1 MFDADRQ
8 AWKFT
13 YGRGIGLAMQLMIV
27 MIGGLAGMFFASGS
41 DVFLGFG
48 AGAALGYLLAQV
60 RSLQDKVRDL
70 GEQVRR
76 SPDSRPAAEPA
87 VGSPETG
94 HPLVQPTPESPLAP
108 APATVAKKAV
118 GKPAPASF
126 SADPQAASPALRAP
140 GPFDRLVGMAKDW
153 LTTGNVPVKLGVIV
167 SFFGVAFL
175 LRYAV
180 EQGYFV
186 ISIEARYLAVTA
198 VAGVLLAIGWRLRE
212 RLPVYALSL
221 QGGGIGML
229 YLTIFAAFRLH
240 QIVPAPF
247 AFVLL
252 VALTAF
258 TGVLAI
264 LQNSMVFA
272 ILGTVGGFLAPVL
285 VSTGA
290 GNHVAL
296 FTYYLLLNAAILG
309 IAWYRAWRILNVL
322 GFAFTFGV
330 GTVWGYEYYR
340 PELVASTEPFLL
352 AFFFFYQA
360 IAILFAFRQP
370 PNLRGI
376 VDGTLIF
383 GTPVIAFAMQSRL
396 VENTEYGLAISA
408 ITLAVFYT
416 LVASWLHRRQGKQ
429 MRLLIESFTALG
441 VAFATI
447 AMPLALDDR
456 WTAAAWSLEGA
467 ALIWISVK
475 QRRTLAKLAGT
486 GLLAAAGVAFFEYG
500 WTNDLGIPVL
510 NGNFLGG
517 MLIGIAS
524 LFSARYLAAD
534 RNPLRGQSLL
544 SAPLLLWGL
553 AWWGGTGAREIV
565 DRVVGDAQLHGVTAF
580 IAISVALLAWLGR
593 RYDWTAARRSTLAF
607 LPILPVIAILY
618 LFEHEHVLAGAG
630 TLSWVLAA
638 IAHFGLL
645 RAYDNGRGR
654 IESIWH
660 FAGAL
665 FLAAI
670 IAIEFYWRLEEAG
683 LSDVWAGSGSI
694 LVPALATTCIL
705 FLRQKIAWPLQRYW
719 SVYLAA
725 AGVLIVVQLL
735 AVAGAGMDDPGNPR
749 PLPYVP
755 ILNPFDVLTIVGLVV
770 ALHFIATV
778 KTTSQ
783 WFGQGRFR
791 LAMTLWA
798 VAAFVLSTIAVVRG
812 VHHLGGVAWQERVLA
827 NSVSVQAALSIYWA
841 ILGFGGMIWGARHQK
856 RWIWIVGTA
865 LMALVVI
872 KLFIIDLGNTGTI
885 ARIVSFLGVGGLLL
899 VVGYY
904 APAPPR
910 QALEVDD

>member
-8 AWKFT
+8 AWNFT
-13 YGRGIGLAMQLMIV
+13 SGQGVGLAMQLMLII
-27 MIGGLAGMFFASGS
+27 IGGLAGMFFASGS
-41 DVFLGFG
+41 DAFLGFG

-60 RSLQDKVRDL
+60 RSLQDKVRKL
-70 GEQVRR
+70 GEQVGR
-76 SPDSRPAAEPA
+76 SPASRSAAEPVA
-87 VGSPETG
+87 GSAEREQALAQ
-94 HPLVQPTPESPLAP
+94 PLYESPVAP
-108 APATVAKKAV
+108 ASATVAKKTV
-118 GKPAPASF
+118 ERPAPASF
-126 SADPQAASPALRAP
+126 SAETQPSSPGMRIP
-140 GPFDRLVGMAKDW
+140 GPLRRLVEMAKDW
-153 LTTGNVPVKLGVIV
+153 LSTGNVPVKLGVIV

-180 EQGYFV
+180 DQGYFV
-186 ISIEARYLAVTA
+186 ISIEARYLAVTTA
-198 VAGVLLAIGWRLRE
+198 AAVLLAIGWRLRE

-240 QIVPAPF
+240 QVVPAPF

-252 VALTAF
+252 LALTAF
-258 TGVLAI
+258 TGVLAV
-264 LQNSMVFA
+264 LQNSMVLA

-296 FTYYLLLNAAILG
+296 FSYYLLLNAAILG

-330 GTVWGYEYYR
+330 GTLWGYEYYR
-340 PELVASTEPFLL
+340 PELFASTEPFLL
-352 AFFFFYQA
+352 AFFLFYQA

-370 PNLRGI
+370 PKLRGM

-383 GTPVIAFAMQSRL
+383 GTPVIAFALQSQL
-396 VENTEYGLAISA
+396 VEGTEYGLAISA
-408 ITLAVFYT
+408 ISVAVFYT
-416 LVASWLHRRQGKQ
+416 LVASWLHDSQGKQ
-429 MRLLIESFTALG
+429 MRLLIESFIALG

-447 AMPLALDDR
+447 AIPLALDDR

-467 ALIWISVK
+467 ALIWISVR
-475 QRRTLAKLAGT
+475 QRRMLAKLAGT
-486 GLLAAAGVAFFEYG
+486 GLLGAAGVAFIEYG
-500 WTNDLGIPVL
+500 WTDDLGMPVL
-510 NGNFLGG
+510 NGNFIGG
-517 MLIGIAS
+517 TLISMSS

-534 RNPLRGQSLL
+534 KSPLRGQSYL
-544 SAPLLLWGL
+544 STPLLLWGL
-553 AWWGGTGAREIV
+553 AWWGGSGSREIV

-593 RYDWTAARRSTLAF
+593 RYDWTAARRSTLVF
-607 LPILPVIAILY
+607 LPMLPVIAILY

-660 FAGAL
+660 FAGVL
-665 FLAAI
+665 ILVAI
-670 IAIEFYWRLEEAG
+670 IAYEIYWRMDEAG
-683 LSDVWAGSGSI
+683 LSDVWAGSGAI
-694 LVPALATTCIL
+694 LVPALAAI
-705 FLRQKIAWPLQRYW
+705 FIMFMRQNVTWPLQRYW
-719 SVYLAA
+719 SAYLAA
-725 AGVLIVVQLL
+725 AGILIGVQLL
-735 AVAGAGMDDPGNPR
+735 AVAGAGIDDPGNPR
-749 PLPYVP
+749 PLPYIP
-755 ILNPFDVLTIVGLVV
+755 ILNPFDVLTLIGLLVGLHLVV
-770 ALHFIATV
+770 TVRAT
-778 KTTSQ
+778 SE
-783 WFGQGRFR
+783 WFRQGDFRF
-791 LAMTLWA
+791 ATALWA
-798 VAAFVLSTIAVVRG
+798 LAVFVLSTIAVVRG
-812 VHHLGGVAWQERVLA
+812 VHHLGGVEWQQRALT
-827 NSVSVQAALSIYWA
+827 NSVSVQSALSIYWA

-856 RWIWIVGTA
+856 RWIWIVGTG

-872 KLFIIDLGNTGTI
+872 KLFIIDLGNTGTV
-885 ARIVSFLGVGGLLL
+885 ARIVSFLGVGALLL

-910 QALEVDD
+910 HATDVDD